1 MTSTNDLHLPAGAT
15 ADGAWDVWIT
25 EEVAAKATTWG
36 WTSLR
41 AADLAPGQ
49 EVRLDTGDDEVVLVP
64 LRGGLVV
71 AVEDTSGEST
81 RYELAGRASVF
92 AGPTDVLYLPA
103 GSKAVL
109 STSPDGDGAR
119 VGVPGARTGVLPD
132 GVRKP
137 VRHIPAA
144 EVSVELR
151 GAGTC
156 TREVRNFASAD
167 VDVASKL
174 VAVEVITPGGNW
186 SSYPPHKHDET
197 SEHESELE
205 EVYYYEVAAGPDGQP
220 GVGYHRTYSTSDR
233 EDRAIDVLVEVR
245 DRDTVLVP
253 HGWHG
258 PCMAS
263 PGNHLYYLNAMAG
276 PADDRAWRIV
286 DDPDHAWVRST
297 WADQPTDPRL
307 PLGGAGRADKED

>member
-1 MTSTNDLHLPAGAT
+1 MSSLSSRNADLHLRAGAS
-15 ADGAWDVWIT
+15 ADGAWDVAVT
-25 EEVAAKATTWG
+25 PEVAGWG

-49 EVRLDTGDDEVVLVP
+49 ELALETGEEEVVVVP
-64 LRGGLVV
+64 LRGGLRV
-71 AVEDTSGEST
+71 AVEGE
-81 RYELAGRASVF
+81 RHAFELTGRPSVF

-119 VGVPGARTGVLPD
+119 VGVPGARTGQLPD

-137 VRHIPAA
+137 VRHIAVD
-144 EVSVELR
+144 EVPVELR
-151 GAGTC
+151 GAGGC

-174 VAVEVITPGGNW
+174 VAVEVVTPGGNW

-197 SEHESELE
+197 TEHESELE
-205 EVYYYEVAAGPDGQP
+205 EVYYFEVAPGPGGEP
-220 GVGYHRTYSTSDR
+220 GVGYHRTYSTSERGDR
-233 EDRAIDVLVEVR
+233 QIDLLVEVR

-258 PCMAS
+258 PCMAA

-286 DDPDHAWVRST
+286 DDPDLAWVRST

-307 PLGGAGRADKED
+307 PLGGSQ

>member
-1 MTSTNDLHLPAGAT
+1 MTSATRTTQDLHLRAGAT
-15 ADGAWDVWIT
+15 ANGVWDTWIT
-25 EEVAAKATTWG
+25 PDVAGWG

-49 EVRLDTGDDEVVLVP
+49 EISLDTGDDEVVLVP
-64 LRGGLVV
+64 LRGSLTVV
-71 AVEDTSGEST
+71 IDGSEGEDH
-81 RYELAGRASVF
+81 RYELAGRPSVF

-103 GSKAVL
+103 GSQAVL
-109 STSPDGDGAR
+109 STSPDDDGGR
-119 VGVPGARTGVLPD
+119 VGVPGAKTGVLPD

-137 VRHIPAA
+137 VRYIATD
-144 EVSVELR
+144 EVAVELR
-151 GAGTC
+151 GAGSC

-174 VAVEVITPGGNW
+174 VAVEVITPAGNW
-186 SSYPPHKHDET
+186 SSYPPHKHDVT
-197 SEHESELE
+197 SEHESKLE
-205 EVYYYEVAAGPDGQP
+205 EIYYYEVAPGPGGQP
-220 GVGYHRTYSTSDR
+220 GVGYHRTYSTPEVEDR
-233 EDRAIDVLVEVR
+233 QDRAIDVLVEVR

-258 PCMAS
+258 PCMAA
-263 PGNHLYYLNAMAG
+263 PGHHLYYLNAMAG

-297 WADQPTDPRL
+297 WAGRPTDPRL
-307 PLGGAGRADKED
+307 PLGGPQ

>member
-1 MTSTNDLHLPAGAT
+1 MTLANADLHLRAGST
-15 ADGAWDVWIT
+15 ADLVWDVSVT
-25 EEVAAKATTWG
+25 PEVAGWG

-49 EVRLDTGDDEVVLVP
+49 EVRLETDEDEVVLVP
-64 LRGGLVV
+64 LRGDLVV
-71 AVEDTSGEST
+71 SVEGEP
-81 RYELAGRASVF
+81 RPFELAGRASVW

-103 GSKAVL
+103 GSTAVL
-109 STSPDGDGAR
+109 SAPPDGHGTR
-119 VGVPGARTGVLPD
+119 IGVPGARTGVLPE

-137 VRHIPAA
+137 VRHVAA
-144 EVSVELR
+144 DEVAVELR
-151 GAGTC
+151 GAGSC

-174 VAVEVITPGGNW
+174 VAVEVVTPGGNW

-197 SEHESELE
+197 TEHESELE
-205 EVYYYEVAAGPDGQP
+205 EVYYFEVAPGPSGQP
-220 GVGYHRTYSTSDR
+220 GVGYHRTYSTSERDDR
-233 EDRAIDVLVEVR
+233 QVDVLVEVR

-258 PCMAS
+258 PCMAA

-307 PLGGAGRADKED
+307 PLGGRGTDQEDAR

>member
-1 MTSTNDLHLPAGAT
+1 MSSPVTSDLHLRAGAS
-15 ADGAWDVWIT
+15 AEGAWDVWVT
-25 EEVAAKATTWG
+25 PEAAGWG

-49 EVRLDTGDDEVVLVP
+49 ELALETGDEEVVVVP
-64 LRGGLVV
+64 LRGGLRV
-71 AVEDTSGEST
+71 AVDGE
-81 RYELAGRASVF
+81 RHAFELAGRASVF

-119 VGVPGARTGVLPD
+119 VGVPGAVTGQLPD

-137 VRHIPAA
+137 VRHIPVD

-151 GAGTC
+151 GAGGC

-174 VAVEVITPGGNW
+174 VAVEVVTPGGNW

-205 EVYYYEVAAGPDGQP
+205 EVYYFEVAPGPNGEP
-220 GVGYHRTYSTSDR
+220 GVGYHRTYSTPEVEGRQDR
-233 EDRAIDVLVEVR
+233 SIDVLVEVR

-258 PCMAS
+258 PCMAA

-286 DDPDHAWVRST
+286 DDPDLAWVRST

-307 PLGGAGRADKED
+307 PLGGPQ